1 MESERSVSCISAPRA
16 WGGSVELG
24 GETGATLFRSVR
36 KASRRWY
43 RRARSVKGEASTD
56 CCVAGLATGEGIA
69 SISDRSAKSWD
80 SN

>member
-1 MESERSVSCISAPRA
+1 MESERSVSCISAPRV

-24 GETGATLFRSVR
+24 EDTGATLFLSVR

-43 RRARSVKGEASTD
+43 RMALSVKGEASTD

>member
-1 MESERSVSCISAPRA
+1 MQSERSVSCISAPSL

-24 GETGATLFRSVR
+24 EDTGATLFRSVR
-36 KASRRWY
+36 TASRRWY

-56 CCVAGLATGEGIA
+56 YCVAGLATGEGVA

-80 SN
+80 LD